1 MNESNHL
8 ILDSLTDLLKISP
21 DKLKTLNYSDLS
33 GKYFE
38 QINKE
43 VINSEKNLKSKK
55 DNRKQIIDK
64 YEKVNNEENYSHFP
78 NNGISIINKKAKN
91 KIGYILH
98 KNNPIPIY
106 GYNNH
111 EINEE
116 ETYPIKKIIFS
127 LHYNTLF
134 GQEIAIAGSN
144 DKLGK
149 WDKNNLFFLNWT
161 EGNIWVGVLNID
173 EEYEDFEFKFVLC
186 CNKNIIS
193 WEPGENN
200 NVYFTAL
207 LNEIKE
213 YQKGKFNK
221 YEYEYNQDDGELTLH
236 CHWPR

>member
-8 ILDSLTDLLKISP
+8 ILDNITDLLKISP
-21 DKLKTLNYSDLS
+21 DKLKKAHYSDFC

-43 VINSEKNLKSKK
+43 VIKSEEKNIKPKKENKIINSKEINSNTNTLTI
-55 DNRKQIIDK
+55 NRKQ
-64 YEKVNNEENYSHFP
+64 
-78 NNGISIINKKAKN
+78 KN
-91 KIGYILH
+91 IIGYVLNK
-98 KNNPIPIY
+98 KNNPIQIS

-111 EINEE
+111 YNNEE
-116 ETYPIKKIIFS
+116 EIYPINKIIFNIY
-127 LHYNTLF
+127 YNTLF
-134 GQEIAIAGSN
+134 GQEIAIAGSSY
-144 DKLGK
+144 KLGK
-149 WDKNNLFFLNWT
+149 WDKNNLFFLKWT
-161 EGNIWVGVLNID
+161 EGNKWVGELDIN

-186 CNKNIIS
+186 YNKNIIS
-193 WEPGENN
+193 WEPGDNN

-221 YEYEYNQDDGELTLH
+221 YEYEYDQNEGILTLN